1 MLNQTGVTKVSG
13 TNRKTILV
21 DELNST
27 AFSIVVGNTGVEAGA
42 DGRKIIKAGT
52 PVTGSLTERNTAF
65 TVAKDSGGSNN
76 AVGVILHDV
85 DVTGGNANSQ
95 VVVFGFIDISKLESD
110 VVALITEAAKKSM
123 RMIQFVK

>member
-13 TNRKTILV
+13 TTRKTILV
-21 DELNST
+21 DEMNST
-27 AFSIVVGNTGVEAGA
+27 ALSIVVGNTGVEPGA
-42 DGRKIIKAGT
+42 DGKKIIKAGT

-65 TVAKDSGGSNN
+65 TVAKDSDGNN

-85 DVTGGNANSQ
+85 DVTNGEANSQ
-95 VVVFGFIDISKLESD
+95 VVIFGFIDISKLDSD
-110 VVALITEAAKKSM
+110 VVALLTEAAKKSM

>member
-13 TNRKTILV
+13 TTRKTILV
-21 DELNST
+21 DEMNST
-27 AFSIVVGNTGVEAGA
+27 ALSIVVGNTGVNAGA
-42 DGRKIIKAGT
+42 DGKKIIKAGT

-65 TVAKDSGGSNN
+65 TVAKDSDGNNN

-85 DVTGGNANSQ
+85 DVTNGEANSQ
-95 VVVFGFIDISKLESD
+95 VVIFGFIDISKLDSD
-110 VVALITEAAKKSM
+110 VVELLTEAAKKSM

>member
-21 DELNST
+21 DEMNST
-27 AFSIVVGNTGVEAGA
+27 ALSIVVGNTGVNAGA
-42 DGRKIIKAGT
+42 DGKKIIKAGT

-65 TVAKDSGGSNN
+65 TVAKDSGGNNN

-85 DVTGGNANSQ
+85 DVTNGEANSQ
-95 VVVFGFIDISKLESD
+95 VVIFGFIDISKLDSD
-110 VVALITEAAKKSM
+110 VVALLTEAAKKSM

>member
-1 MLNQTGVTKVSG
+1 M
-13 TNRKTILV
+13 V

-65 TVAKDSGGSNN
+65 TVAKDSSGSNN

-85 DVTGGNANSQ
+85 DVTEGEANSQ

>member
-1 MLNQTGVTKVSG
+1 MLNQTSVKRYSG
-13 TNRKTILV
+13 TTRKTILV

-27 AFSIVVGNTGVEAGA
+27 AFSIVVSNTGVEPGA

-65 TVAKDSGGSNN
+65 TVAKDSGGNNN

-85 DVTGGNANSQ
+85 DVTEGEANSQ

>member
-21 DELNST
+21 DEMNST
-27 AFSIVVGNTGVEAGA
+27 ALSIVVGNTGVNAGA
-42 DGRKIIKAGT
+42 DGKKIIKAGT

-65 TVAKDSGGSNN
+65 TVAKDSGGNNN

-85 DVTGGNANSQ
+85 DVTNGEANSQ
-95 VVVFGFIDISKLESD
+95 VVIFGFIDISKLDSD
-110 VVALITEAAKKSM
+110 VVTLLTEAAKKSM

>member
-13 TNRKTILV
+13 TTRKTILV
-21 DELNST
+21 DEMNST
-27 AFSIVVGNTGVEAGA
+27 ALSIVVGNTGVNAGA
-42 DGRKIIKAGT
+42 DGKKIIKAGT

-65 TVAKDSGGSNN
+65 TVAKDSGGNNN

-85 DVTGGNANSQ
+85 DVTNGEANSQ
-95 VVVFGFIDISKLESD
+95 VVIFGFIDISKLDSD
-110 VVALITEAAKKSM
+110 VVALLTEAAKKNM

>member
-13 TNRKTILV
+13 TTRKTILV
-21 DELNST
+21 DEMNST
-27 AFSIVVGNTGVEAGA
+27 ALSIVVGNTGVNAGA
-42 DGRKIIKAGT
+42 DGKKIIKAGT

-65 TVAKDSGGSNN
+65 TVAKDSGGNNN

-85 DVTGGNANSQ
+85 DVTNGEANSQ
-95 VVVFGFIDISKLESD
+95 VVIFGFIDVSKLDSD
-110 VVALITEAAKKSM
+110 VVALLTEAAKKNM

>member
-13 TNRKTILV
+13 TSRKTILV
-21 DELNST
+21 DEMNST
-27 AFSIVVGNTGVEAGA
+27 ALSIVVGNTGVNAGA
-42 DGRKIIKAGT
+42 DGKKIIKAGT

-65 TVAKDSGGSNN
+65 TVAKDSGGNNN

-85 DVTGGNANSQ
+85 DVTNGEANSQ
-95 VVVFGFIDISKLESD
+95 VVIFGFIDVSKLDSD
-110 VVALITEAAKKSM
+110 VVALLTEAAKKSM

>member
-13 TNRKTILV
+13 TTRKTILV
-21 DELNST
+21 DEMNST
-27 AFSIVVGNTGVEAGA
+27 ALSIVVGNTGVNAGA
-42 DGRKIIKAGT
+42 DGKKIIKAGT

-65 TVAKDSGGSNN
+65 TVAKDSDGNNN

-85 DVTGGNANSQ
+85 DVTNGEANSQ
-95 VVVFGFIDISKLESD
+95 VVIFGFIDISKLDSD
-110 VVALITEAAKKSM
+110 VVALLTEAAKKSM